1 MHGGFFYGLKMKDNR
16 AYSVLNIK
24 KVDEDQRIIRGM
36 ATTPEADRV
45 GDTVDPFGV
54 EFRNPTPLLMMHNH
68 DLPVGSVTFGK
79 PTKDGVPF
87 EARIPKIEN
96 PSGLKARVD
105 EAWESVKSGIITA
118 VSIGFRAL
126 EWSVNEKTG
135 GLNFLKSEIMEL
147 SLVSVPAN
155 RSATIN
161 SIKSFDA
168 ELRQAALGEK
178 AEDAKEKTVSGVTEK
193 KSQTVKLTPKKENKM
208 NLQDQIKQFQ
218 NERAAKVA
226 QMEELMEKSV
236 EAGESLAE
244 DQAETYDTLEGEV
257 KKIDEHL
264 KRMESLQKTKMS
276 TAKAV
281 DDKPTEK
288 AAVESRMTSPVRVK
302 QTLEKGIGFA
312 RLAKCKAL
320 SRLNN
325 VPAYEVA
332 SSLYGQDNEVH
343 HVLKSAVSAGTTLQS
358 TWAAPLVG
366 DESSIFADFI
376 EYLRPMTILGK
387 FGTNGIPSLRRV
399 PFRTRLVGQTSGGAG
414 YWVGEGAAKPV
425 TKFDFNDTT
434 LEPLK
439 VANIAVITME
449 LLRDSSPSAEA
460 IVRDQLAAALRERLD
475 IDFIDPAKVAV
486 SNISPASITNGV
498 SAITS
503 VGPTADDIR
512 CDLQA
517 LFGAFIAANNAPTNG
532 VFIMSSVTAL
542 ALSLM
547 RNPLGQAEFSGITM
561 NGGMLFGLPVI
572 VSEYVPTDTAGGY
585 VFLVNASDVYLGDD
599 GGISV
604 DMSDQAS
611 LQMLDSGAGGAGAPT
626 NNSATPTPTTL
637 VSLWQTNSVGFRA
650 ERTINYA
657 KRRASAVAV
666 LDGVNWGSC
675 AT

>member
-1 MHGGFFYGLKMKDNR
+1 MDNTR
-16 AYSVLNIK
+16 AYSILNIK
-24 KVDEDQRIIRGM
+24 KVDDEQRIIRGM
-36 ATTPEADRV
+36 ATTPEPDRV
-45 GDTVDPFGV
+45 GDVVDPFGV
-54 EFRNPTPLLMMHNH
+54 EYRNPAPLLWMHQH

-87 EARIPKIEN
+87 EARIPQIDS
-96 PSGLKARVD
+96 PMGLKARVD
-105 EAWESVKSGIITA
+105 EAWESVKAGLIQA

-135 GLNFLKSEIMEL
+135 GLNFLKTELLEL

-155 RSATIN
+155 RGATIN

-168 ELRQAALGEK
+168 EIRKAASGQI
-178 AEDAKEKTVSGVTEK
+178 AEEAQSKPSGVTEK
-193 KSQTVKLTPKKENKM
+193 KSKPVKLTPKEGKTKM
-208 NLQDQIKQFQ
+208 NIQEQIKQFQ
-218 NERAAKVA
+218 NERASKVA
-226 QMEELMEKSV
+226 QMEALMEKSV
-236 EAGESLAE
+236 KAGESLDEADAE
-244 DQAETYDTLEGEV
+244 QYDALETEV
-257 KKIDEHL
+257 KGIDQHI
-264 KRMESLQKTKMS
+264 KRMEGLQKAQMS
-276 TAKAV
+276 NAKAV

-288 AAVESRMTSPVRVK
+288 AAVESRVTSPVRVK
-302 QTLEKGIGFA
+302 QSLEKGIGFA

-320 SRLNN
+320 SKMNN

-332 SSLYGQDNEVH
+332 STLYGDDNQIH
-343 HVLKSAVSAGTTLQS
+343 HVLKAAVAAGNTTQT

-376 EYLRPMTILGK
+376 EYLRPQTILGK
-387 FGTNGIPSLRRV
+387 FGTGGVPSLRRV
-399 PFRTRLVGQTSGGAG
+399 PFRTRLVGQTSGGSG
-414 YWVGEGAAKPV
+414 YWVGEGLAKPV

-460 IVRDQLAAALRERLD
+460 LIRDQLAAALRERMD
-475 IDFIDPAKVAV
+475 IDFIDPAKTASAGV
-486 SNISPASITNGV
+486 SPASITNGV
-498 SAITS
+498 AAITS
-503 VGPTADDIR
+503 TGATADDVR

-517 LFGAFIAANNAPTNG
+517 LFGAFIAANNAPTTG

-547 RNPLGQAEFSGITM
+547 HNALGQPEFPGITM
-561 NGGMLFGLPVI
+561 NGGMLSGLPVI

-585 VFLVNASDVYLGDD
+585 VFLVNAGDVYLGDE
-599 GGISV
+599 GGINV

-611 LQMLDSGAGGAGAPT
+611 LQMLDNPT
-626 NNSATPTPTTL
+626 NSSVGSTAPTTL

-650 ERTINYA
+650 ERTINWA
-657 KRRASAVAV
+657 KRRTSAVAV

-675 AT
+675 AS